1 MKCTKCGSEMP
12 DGKKFCENCGTPLMQ
27 NIIYEP
33 QTNINVETGKKKN
46 TKIGLFIFIGV
57 IVLAVIIG
65 IICLVNSV
73 KNKVETGLNDLNNMG
88 EIVGGFVNEVQDE
101 IEDEVEEEEYTDIEW
116 KLPLLKTEGK
126 DSYFE
131 YYSDIENLEQY
142 DIYTSAIAVST
153 NDFWT
158 MEHKLNSDDENVKII
173 NQYYTSIYTGDKEET
188 YSIVYILIP
197 KGTDINDVCIYVDK
211 NKEACIYGR
220 DNNIGPVKEGKAT
233 YGDCIT
239 CSIDGIRAYILLL
252 RFNDNYSR
260 GGGGSCPN
268 GDFDILGASVECV
281 YIIEKMPERNACS
294 TDMFKTVSEDKNI
307 LATTKDE
314 DRLKQEQEI
323 YIDKIRFP
331 NDNFCG
337 TFSLPIYYAY
347 KEESMTQE
355 EALKIWEN
363 DKIGISFL
371 DKVEIDCMN

>member
-1 MKCTKCGSEMP
+1 MKCVKCGSDIP
-12 DGKKFCENCGTPLMQ
+12 DGKKFCENCGAPLVQ
-27 NIIYEP
+27 NETSQT
-33 QTNINVETGKKKN
+33 QTNINADSGKKRN

-65 IICLVNSV
+65 IICFVNSV
-73 KNKVETGLNDLNNMG
+73 KNKVADGLNNLNAMG
-88 EIVGGFVNEVQDE
+88 EFVGGFVNEVQDK
-101 IEDEVEEEEYTDIEW
+101 IEEVVEEEEYTDIEW

-142 DIYTSAIAVST
+142 DIYTSAVAVST

-158 MEHKLNSDDENVKII
+158 MEHKINSDDENVKII
-173 NQYYTSIYTGDKEET
+173 NKYYTSVYIGDKEST
-188 YSIVYILIP
+188 YSVIYILVP

-211 NKEACIYGR
+211 NKEACIYGK
-220 DNNIGPVKEGKAT
+220 DNNVEPVKEGKAT

-239 CSIDGIRAYILLL
+239 CTVDGIRAYMLLL
-252 RFNDNYSR
+252 NFDDNYSR
-260 GGGGSCPN
+260 GGGGFGVN

-281 YIIEKMPERNACS
+281 YIIEKMPERNAYS
-294 TDMFKTVSEDKNI
+294 TDIFKTTSEDKNV
-307 LATTKDE
+307 LATTEAE
-314 DRLKQEQEI
+314 DRLRQEQEI

-337 TFSLPIYYAY
+337 TFSLGINYIY
-347 KEESMTQE
+347 KEGIMTQD

-363 DKIGISFL
+363 NKIGIKFL
-371 DKVEIDCMN
+371 DKVEIDWMN